1 MTVARAYTYL
11 GKTSEGYH
19 IYEGRYTAALADL
32 YSRTDRITLLFPGLQ
47 RVLGIIG
54 ISGGLADDGNNLG
67 NPVVVLSIAGTP
79 VRTVTLMM
87 LETGAGAGV
96 GLAEKT
102 DGEAYG
108 DAVDI
113 RVTVFGV

>member
-1 MTVARAYTYL
+1 MAVARTYTYL
-11 GKTSEGYH
+11 GKTPEGYH
-19 IYEGRYTAALADL
+19 IYEGRYTALTGDT
-32 YSRTDRITLLFPGLQ
+32 YSRTDRITLAYPGLS
-47 RVLGIIG
+47 RVLGVIG

-67 NPVVVLSIAGTP
+67 NPVVFLSIGGTP
-79 VRTVTLMM
+79 ARTVTLMM

-96 GLAEKT
+96 ALAEKT

-113 RVTVFGV
+113 RCTVFGV